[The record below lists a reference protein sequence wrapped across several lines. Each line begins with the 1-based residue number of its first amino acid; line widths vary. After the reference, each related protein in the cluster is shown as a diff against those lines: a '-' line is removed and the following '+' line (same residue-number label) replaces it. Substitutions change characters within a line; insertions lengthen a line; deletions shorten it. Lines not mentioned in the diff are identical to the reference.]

1 MSVYERRPWLDVYRP
16 DIPPDIDPPVE
27 TVLDS
32 FLSTAREHPERTF
45 LDDGGTTISYG
56 ETARQAA
63 AFAAALLDSGVGR
76 GDRVAV
82 YLQNRPEFAVGQLG
96 IWSAGAVQVPVNPMM
111 RAQEL
116 HHLLTDSG
124 TRAIVTQDDL
134 WNLAGRE
141 AAGSAGVASAFV
153 VGDVAPERG
162 VRRWTDALA
171 AFDGATVPNPGL
183 RPDELA
189 HLVYT
194 SGTTGRPKGAKNTH
208 GNVSFNAEVFRRW
221 MPLDK
226 DDVILGGAPLFH
238 VTGLVAHL
246 GAAYRSGC
254 SISLFGRF
262 DAERCLEVIE
272 RTRATFTVMSITA
285 YIALLDAPSIR
296 TRDLSSLTK
305 TCSGG
310 APVPLAP
317 VERWRQLTGRPICN
331 IYGLTETTSPSHL
344 PASLTEL
351 APLDRA
357 SGTLSVGV
365 PVPSTHVRV
374 VDPDSMQDV
383 DVGEEG
389 ELWIKGPQVVPGY
402 WERPDATRESI
413 VDGYLRTGDVGRM
426 DDRGFFY
433 VVDRI
438 KDMINASGFKVW
450 PREVEDYLYQHPAVR
465 EAAVVGVPD
474 PYRGETVKAFVSLNT
489 GAHTTAEEIIEFCRG
504 RMAAYKYPR
513 LVEIVDEVPKTT
525 SGKVLR
531 RELRD
536 RATSQPDPVDP
547 ASPGAGISRR
557 GDIGTP

>member
-1 MSVYERRPWLDVYRP
+1 MSAYESRPWLHLYRS
-16 DIPPDIDPPVE
+16 DIPADLETPPE
-27 TVLDS
+27 TALDS
-32 FLSTAREHPERTF
+32 FLAIARQHPERTF
-45 LDDGGTTISYG
+45 LDDGGTAITYG
-56 ETARQAA
+56 ETASKAT
-63 AFAAALLDSGVGR
+63 AFAAALLDSGIER

-82 YLQNRPEFAVGQLG
+82 YLQNRPEFAFAQLG
-96 IWSAGAVQVPVNPMM
+96 IWSAGAVQVPLNPMM
-111 RAQEL
+111 RSQEL

-124 TRAIVTQDDL
+124 TRTLVTQDDL
-134 WNLAGRE
+134 WELAGRE
-141 AAGSAGVASAFV
+141 GAVSAGVGSAFV
-153 VGDVAPERG
+153 VGDVAPGDG
-162 VRRWTDALA
+162 VQRWTEALT
-171 AFDGATVPNPGL
+171 AFDGTAVPNPHL
-183 RPDELA
+183 QPDEVA

-194 SGTTGRPKGAKNTH
+194 SGTTGRPKGAMNTH
-208 GNVSFNAEVFRRW
+208 GNVSFNAEVFTRW
-221 MPLDK
+221 LPLDA

-238 VTGLVAHL
+238 VTGLVGHL
-246 GAAYRSGC
+246 AAAYRSGC

-262 DAERCLEVIE
+262 DTERCLETIE
-272 RTRATFTVMSITA
+272 RTRATFSVMSITA

-305 TCSGG
+305 VCSGG
-310 APVPLAP
+310 APVPLAT
-317 VERWRQLTGRPICN
+317 VERWREVTGRPICN

-344 PASLTEL
+344 PASLSEL
-351 APLDRA
+351 APVDQV

-365 PVPSTHVRV
+365 PVPSTYVRV
-374 VDPDSMQDV
+374 VDPDSMRDV

-413 VDGYLRTGDVGRM
+413 VDGYFRTGDVGRM
-426 DDRGFFY
+426 DERGFFY

-474 PYRGETVKAFVSLNT
+474 PYRGETVKAFISLKT
-489 GAHTTAEEIIEFCRG
+489 DISVTAEEIIAFCRG

-525 SGKVLR
+525 SGKILR
-531 RELRD
+531 RELRE
-536 RATSQPDPVDP
+536 RATSHPDRADP
-547 ASPGAGISRR
+547 ASPGRPS
-557 GDIGTP
+557 